1 MPEQMKM
8 KIGRGVPP
16 IVESP
21 RLARMTE
28 KAARPRPIGGKIA
41 LMAAKPK
48 PDVGK
53 QRRMPAVPAKATDK
67 QPRVRPD
74 QVAPKATPPTGEQQP
89 GYVRLRLRVDE
100 AGAIAVV
107 GAKAVEGPL
116 VESKLQ
122 GALAYE
128 ITLGQKRIAA
138 GAIPDAGERRS
149 FPDPKGRG
157 EMAGHHVSPLPT
169 YDVNVRVPKAQVSA
183 ASLPRLQIRLYRLKA
198 ELPLERPEAGAL
210 GPQFERELRELGT
223 IKGIRPEQLPARV
236 ADEVRAAFE

>member
-8 KIGRGVPP
+8 KTGRGVAP
-16 IVESP
+16 IVDSP
-21 RLARMTE
+21 KLARMTE
-28 KAARPRPIGGKIA
+28 KAVRPRPIGGKIA

-48 PDVGK
+48 PDAGK
-53 QRRMPAVPAKATDK
+53 QRRMPAVPAKPTDK
-67 QPRVRPD
+67 QPRVRPE
-74 QVAPKATPPTGEQQP
+74 QVEPRTKPPTGEQQP

-100 AGAIAVV
+100 SGAISVV

-157 EMAGHHVSPLPT
+157 VMAGHHVTPLPT
-169 YDVNVRVPKAQVSA
+169 YDVNVRVSKAQVTA

-198 ELPLERPEAGAL
+198 ELPLERPDAGAI
-210 GPQFERELRELGT
+210 GPQFERELREVGT
-223 IKGIRPEQLPARV
+223 VKGIRPEKLPDRV

>member
-8 KIGRGVPP
+8 KVGRRVPP

-21 RLARMTE
+21 KLARMTE
-28 KAARPRPIGGKIA
+28 KAVRPRPIGGKIA

-48 PDVGK
+48 PDAGK
-53 QRRMPAVPAKATDK
+53 QRRMPAVPAKVTDK
-67 QPRVRPD
+67 QPRERPD
-74 QVAPKATPPTGEQQP
+74 QVVPRAKKPTGEAQP

-100 AGAIAVV
+100 SGAMSIV

-128 ITLGQKRIAA
+128 ITLGQKRVAA

-149 FPDPKGRG
+149 FPHPKGRG
-157 EMAGHHVSPLPT
+157 EMAGHHVSPLPA
-169 YDVNVRVPKAQVSA
+169 YDVNVRVSKEQVSA
-183 ASLPRLQIRLYRLKA
+183 ASLPRLQIRVYRLKA
-198 ELPLERPEAGAL
+198 ELPLERPEAGAI
-210 GPQFERELRELGT
+210 GPQFERELREVGT
-223 IKGIRPEQLPARV
+223 IKGIRPDKLPARV

>member
-8 KIGRGVPP
+8 KTGRRVAP
-16 IVESP
+16 IVDNP

-28 KAARPRPIGGKIA
+28 KAVRPRPIGGKIA
-41 LMAAKPK
+41 LMAGQPK
-48 PDVGK
+48 PDAGK
-53 QRRMPAVPAKATDK
+53 QRRMPAVPAKATDT
-67 QPRVRPD
+67 QPRVRPE
-74 QVAPKATPPTGEQQP
+74 QVEPRKKPPTGEQQP

-100 AGAIAVV
+100 GGAISVV

-128 ITLGQKRIAA
+128 ITLGQKRVAA
-138 GAIPDAGERRS
+138 GAIPDAGEQRS

-157 EMAGHHVSPLPT
+157 EMAGHHVSPLPA
-169 YDVNVRVPKAQVSA
+169 YDVNVRVSKAQVSA

-198 ELPLERPEAGAL
+198 ELPLERPEAGAI
-210 GPQFERELRELGT
+210 GPQFERELREVGT
-223 IKGIRPEQLPARV
+223 IKGIRPDQLPARV

>member
-8 KIGRGVPP
+8 KTGRGVPP

-28 KAARPRPIGGKIA
+28 KAVRPRPIAGKIT

-48 PDVGK
+48 PDAGK
-53 QRRMPAVPAKATDK
+53 QRRMPAVPARPTDK
-67 QPRVRPD
+67 QPKVRAD
-74 QVAPKATPPTGEQQP
+74 QVEPRKKPPTGEQQP

-100 AGAIAVV
+100 AGAIV

-128 ITLGQKRIAA
+128 ITLGQNRIAA

-169 YDVNVRVPKAQVSA
+169 YDVNVRVSKEKVSA
-183 ASLPRLQIRLYRLKA
+183 ASLP
-198 ELPLERPEAGAL
+198 
-210 GPQFERELRELGT
+210 
-223 IKGIRPEQLPARV
+223 
-236 ADEVRAAFE
+236 